1 MSSMIRT
8 ILVSLIRGITRLFVK
23 SKNET
28 KENSVKIKKYVFSL
42 RDLTK
47 NKV

>member
-23 SKNET
+23 AKNE
-28 KENSVKIKKYVFSL
+28 KKDNSEE
-42 RDLTK
+42 
-47 NKV
+47 

>member
-23 SKNET
+23 AKNENQ
-28 KENSVKIKKYVFSL
+28 ENSEE
-42 RDLTK
+42 
-47 NKV
+47 